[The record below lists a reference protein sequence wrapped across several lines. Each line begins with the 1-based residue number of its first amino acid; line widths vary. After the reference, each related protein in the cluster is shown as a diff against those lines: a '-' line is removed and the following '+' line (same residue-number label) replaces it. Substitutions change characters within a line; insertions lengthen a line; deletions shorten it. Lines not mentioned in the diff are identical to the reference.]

1 MTNDQLLQNWSIWDG
16 LKKILELNYVVLNIV
31 VLLCNGVKTNYGGNS
46 ATMKQDEYNSIL
58 VNFNFLIRISDQ
70 SFVFPLH
77 VDQVFFASD
86 LKERRWKVVL

>member
-1 MTNDQLLQNWSIWDG
+1 M
-16 LKKILELNYVVLNIV
+16 KKIYV
-31 VLLCNGVKTNYGGNS
+31 GNS
-46 ATMKQDEYNSIL
+46 ATMKQDEYNFIFI
-58 VNFNFLIRISDQ
+58 NFDFLIPIFDQ